1 MAASPRRALALLPFV
16 NWKKRRTAPC
26 ASAAGLRPRAEPR
39 AATLSISKMAV
50 AKRGRIA
57 FANLG
62 EFKTTPGRMGE
73 EVYMSRKEWV
83 VSGLVALV
91 AMAAMPAEAQQPATV
106 KLGIVS
112 FLTGPAASPFGIPGR
127 NGAEIVIEA
136 LNAGKAPAPFDKVG
150 FGGSKIE
157 AKYVDEAGSAANVVT
172 EFRNL
177 VQRDQVDAVVGYVS
191 SGSCL
196 AVTPVAEELKA
207 LTVFY
212 DCGTPRIFEEK
223 ARHYVFRVSP
233 HATMDN
239 VAAAR
244 YVVAKKKN
252 ITSYS
257 GINQNYAWG
266 QDSWRD
272 FEGSMKVLA
281 PKATADKVLFPKLFA
296 GEYGAEISTLLTS
309 KSQVLHTSFYD
320 GDLESFIFQ
329 EQARGLDKRMTIIMT
344 TGETAIWRLKDKM
357 PDGTIIGARGA
368 NGPLARDTEIN
379 RWFQKIYTDRY
390 NTPPT
395 YPAYQMAQSL
405 LGLKLAYEKA
415 AAAGGKPD
423 ADAISAAFKGIEFTG
438 PAGHVKMA
446 LGDGHQGITET
457 AYGTYKFNKQTKMPE
472 IVDIMRFPAECV
484 NPPPGID
491 ADKWIAGGMQGAK
504 C

>member
-1 MAASPRRALALLPFV
+1 MLHRGSSLGSALGSFCLLVSLLVVAIEPARAQNA
-16 NWKKRRTAPC
+16 
-26 ASAAGLRPRAEPR
+26 
-39 AATLSISKMAV
+39 AAT
-50 AKRGRIA
+50 
-57 FANLG
+57 
-62 EFKTTPGRMGE
+62 
-73 EVYMSRKEWV
+73 
-83 VSGLVALV
+83 
-91 AMAAMPAEAQQPATV
+91 AAAV

-112 FLTGPAASPFGIPGR
+112 FLTGPAAAPFGIPGR
-127 NGAEIVIEA
+127 NGAEIMIEA
-136 LNAGKAPAPFDKVG
+136 MNAGKVPAPFNKVG

-157 AKYVDEAGSAANVVT
+157 AKYIDETGSAANVVT

-223 ARHYVFRVSP
+223 PRSYVFRVSP

-244 YVVAKKKN
+244 YLLARKPDT
-252 ITSYS
+252 TSYS

-272 FEGSMKVLA
+272 FAGAMQLLA
-281 PKATADKVLFPKLFA
+281 PKVTVDKSLFPKLFA

-320 GDLESFIFQ
+320 GDLEAFLYQ
-329 EQARGLDKRMTIIMT
+329 EQARALDKRMTIIAT
-344 TGETAIWRLKDKM
+344 TGEAAIWRLRDKM
-357 PDGTIIGARGA
+357 PNGTIIGGRGP
-368 NGPLARDTEIN
+368 NGPLAPDSELN
-379 RWFQKIYTDRY
+379 RWFQKIYSDRY
-390 NTPPT
+390 NVPPT
-395 YPAYQMAQSL
+395 YPAYQMAMSL

-415 AAAGGKPD
+415 QKGEAKPTTD
-423 ADAISAAFKGIEFTG
+423 EVAAAFKGIEFEG
-438 PAGHVKMA
+438 PSGKVKLA
-446 LGDGHQGITET
+446 IGDGHQGISET
-457 AYGTYKFNKQTKMPE
+457 AYGTYRFNKEKNEPE
-472 IVDIMRFPAECV
+472 IVDIVRFPAECV
-484 NPPPGID
+484 NPPAGVN
-491 ADKWIAGGMQGAK
+491 ADDWIKEGMKGAK

>member
-1 MAASPRRALALLPFV
+1 MSRRKTVSTFML
-16 NWKKRRTAPC
+16 
-26 ASAAGLRPRAEPR
+26 AGL
-39 AATLSISKMAV
+39 AAA
-50 AKRGRIA
+50 IA
-57 FANLG
+57 A
-62 EFKTTPGRMGE
+62 PS
-73 EVYMSRKEWV
+73 Y
-83 VSGLVALV
+83 AQ
-91 AMAAMPAEAQQPATV
+91 APAAPAPATV

-136 LNAGKAPAPFDKVG
+136 LNAGKAPAPFNTVG
-150 FGGSKIE
+150 FGGAKIE

-207 LTVFY
+207 LTVLY

-223 ARHYVFRVSP
+223 ARSYVFRVSP

-244 YVVAKKKN
+244 YILAKKKN

-272 FEGSMKVLA
+272 FLGSMKVLA
-281 PKATADKVLFPKLFA
+281 PKAEADKILFPKLFA

-309 KSQVLHTSFYD
+309 KSQVLHSSFFD
-320 GDLESFIFQ
+320 GDLESFVYQ
-329 EQARGLDKRMTIIMT
+329 EQARGLDKRMTIVLT
-344 TGETAIWRLKDKM
+344 AGEASVTRLRDKL
-357 PDGTIIGARGA
+357 PDGIIVGARGA
-368 NGPLARDTEIN
+368 NGLLARDTPIAK
-379 RWFQKIYTDRY
+379 WFNQIYTDRY

-395 YPAYQMAQSL
+395 YNAFQMAQSM
-405 LGLKLAYEKA
+405 LGLKIAYEKA
-415 AAAGGKPD
+415 AKGGAKPTTD
-423 ADAISAAFKGIEFTG
+423 QIAAAFKGIEFEG
-438 PAGHVKMA
+438 PAGAVKMV

-457 AYGTYKFNKQTKMPE
+457 AYGTYRFNKQKKEPE
-472 IVDIMRFPAECV
+472 LVDVMRFPAECV
-484 NPPPGID
+484 NPPAGID
-491 ADKWIAGGMQGAK
+491 SEKWIADGMKGAK

>member
-1 MAASPRRALALLPFV
+1 MLHRGSSLGSALGSFCLLVSLLVVAIEPARAQNA
-16 NWKKRRTAPC
+16 
-26 ASAAGLRPRAEPR
+26 
-39 AATLSISKMAV
+39 AAT
-50 AKRGRIA
+50 
-57 FANLG
+57 
-62 EFKTTPGRMGE
+62 
-73 EVYMSRKEWV
+73 
-83 VSGLVALV
+83 
-91 AMAAMPAEAQQPATV
+91 AAAV

-112 FLTGPAASPFGIPGR
+112 FLTGPAAAPFGIPGR
-127 NGAEIVIEA
+127 NGAEIMIEA
-136 LNAGKAPAPFDKVG
+136 MNAGKVPAPFNKVG

-157 AKYVDEAGSAANVVT
+157 AKYVDETGSAANVVT

-223 ARHYVFRVSP
+223 PRSYVFRVSP

-244 YVVAKKKN
+244 YLLARKPDT
-252 ITSYS
+252 TSYS

-272 FEGSMKVLA
+272 FAGAMQLLA
-281 PKATADKVLFPKLFA
+281 PKVTVDKSLFPKLFA

-320 GDLESFIFQ
+320 GDLEAFLYQ
-329 EQARGLDKRMTIIMT
+329 EQARALDKRMTIIAT
-344 TGETAIWRLKDKM
+344 TGEAAIWRLRDKM
-357 PDGTIIGARGA
+357 PNGTIIGGRGP
-368 NGPLARDTEIN
+368 NGPLAPDSELN
-379 RWFQKIYTDRY
+379 RWFQKIYSDRY
-390 NTPPT
+390 NVPPT
-395 YPAYQMAQSL
+395 YPAYQMAMSL

-415 AAAGGKPD
+415 QKGEAKPTTD
-423 ADAISAAFKGIEFTG
+423 EVAAAFKGIEFEG
-438 PAGHVKMA
+438 PSGKVKLA
-446 LGDGHQGITET
+446 IGDGHQGISET
-457 AYGTYKFNKQTKMPE
+457 AYGTYRFNKEKNEPE
-472 IVDIMRFPAECV
+472 IVDIVRFPAECV
-484 NPPPGID
+484 NPPAGVN
-491 ADKWIAGGMQGAK
+491 ADDWIKEGMKGAK

>member
-1 MAASPRRALALLPFV
+1 MSHRAILIRWGL
-16 NWKKRRTAPC
+16 
-26 ASAAGLRPRAEPR
+26 AGL
-39 AATLSISKMAV
+39 AV
-50 AKRGRIA
+50 ATA
-57 FANLG
+57 A
-62 EFKTTPGRMGE
+62 
-73 EVYMSRKEWV
+73 
-83 VSGLVALV
+83 VA
-91 AMAAMPAEAQQPATV
+91 AQAQQPAAPAAAPV

-136 LNAGKAPAPFDKVG
+136 LNSGKAPAPFNTVG
-150 FGGSKIE
+150 FGGSKVE
-157 AKYVDEAGSAANVVT
+157 AKYIDEAGSAANTVT

-223 ARHYVFRVSP
+223 ARNYVFRVSP

-244 YVVAKKKN
+244 YLLAKKKN
-252 ITSYS
+252 VTSYS

-272 FEGSMKVLA
+272 FVSAMKVLA
-281 PKATADKVLFPKLFA
+281 PKVTVDKVLFPKLFA
-296 GEYGAEISTLLTS
+296 GEYGAEVSTLLTS
-309 KSQVLHTSFYD
+309 KSQALHTSFYD
-320 GDLESFIFQ
+320 GDLEGFVYQ
-329 EQARGLDKRMTIIMT
+329 EQARGLDKRMTMIMT
-344 TGETAIWRLKDKM
+344 TGEAAIWRLRDKM

-368 NGPLARDTEIN
+368 NGPLARDSEIN
-379 RWFQKIYTDRY
+379 KWFQKIYTDRY
-390 NTPPT
+390 NIPPT

-415 AAAGGKPD
+415 AKAGAKPTADEIAA
-423 ADAISAAFKGIEFTG
+423 SFKGIEFEG

-446 LGDGHQGITET
+446 IGDALMAVTET
-457 AYGTYKFNKQTKMPE
+457 AYGTYRFNKQKKEPE
-472 IVDIMRFPAECV
+472 IVDIVRFPAECV
-484 NPPPGID
+484 NPPPGVD
-491 ADKWIAGGMQGAK
+491 ADKWINEGMKGAK
-504 C
+504 CN